1 MRYLLVLIMAAALA
15 VPAHA
20 AEKAAPTGESQ
31 NFVSPAPLKAK
42 PQREKT
48 QGMTNLHEV
57 DTVAKALKAT
67 DKTPVMIVGNIVE
80 KVDGKKNRYI
90 VDDGTGRMTAVIS
103 SKALKGMELTPDMK
117 LRLMGK
123 IKVKEGQAPVMGVKA
138 LHLVK

>member
-57 DTVAKALKAT
+57 GTVVKGLKAP
-67 DKTPVMIVGNIVE
+67 DKSPVMIVG
-80 KVDGKKNRYI
+80 
-90 VDDGTGRMTAVIS
+90 
-103 SKALKGMELTPDMK
+103 
-117 LRLMGK
+117 RL
-123 IKVKEGQAPVMGVKA
+123 
-138 LHLVK
+138 